1 MLRNLPIGDGVC
13 DVLVAEDARRKFIRL
28 NKENNDVR
36 YNTRLHEGRE
46 YVSFFETPEIAYIML
61 NKWYWLEVP
70 KAYLQDCYKLT
81 LRQLMTSE
89 VGANVRLH
97 YGRSVR
103 LAKML
108 DVKQLVKN
116 NYDFVEAIK
125 QDLSM
130 TTYVNSGKTDEDAY
144 YNHLS
149 RCSHHYI
156 GIHGTYY
163 RLGELTRHDLKQLAQ
178 LQKIKYTK
186 FYLEDWQIKDVTNRK
201 KELRELIDVKQQ
213 ELLALVMEL
222 SGL

>member
-1 MLRNLPIGDGVC
+1 MLRNLPIGDEVC
-13 DVLVAEDARRKFIRL
+13 DVLTAEDARRKFIRL

-89 VGANVRLH
+89 VDANVRLH

-103 LAKML
+103 FAKIL

-116 NYDFVEAIK
+116 NYDFVESIK

-130 TTYVNSGKTDEDAY
+130 TTYVNSGNLDENAY

-178 LQKIKYTK
+178 SRKIEYTK

-201 KELRELIDVKQQ
+201 KELRELIAVKQQ
-213 ELLALVMEL
+213 ELLALVTEL
-222 SGL
+222 SEL

>member
-1 MLRNLPIGDGVC
+1 MLRNLPIGDAVC
-13 DVLVAEDARRKFIRL
+13 DVLAAEDARRKFIRL

-89 VGANVRLH
+89 VGASVRLH

-103 LAKML
+103 FAKMF
-108 DVKQLVKN
+108 DVEQLVKD
-116 NYDFVEAIK
+116 NYDFVETIK

-130 TTYVNSGKTDEDAY
+130 TTYLNSGNPDENAY

-149 RCSHHYI
+149 LCSHHYI

-178 LQKIKYTK
+178 SQKIKYTK

-201 KELRELIDVKQQ
+201 KELRELIAVKQQ
-213 ELLALVMEL
+213 ELLALVTEL
-222 SGL
+222 SEL